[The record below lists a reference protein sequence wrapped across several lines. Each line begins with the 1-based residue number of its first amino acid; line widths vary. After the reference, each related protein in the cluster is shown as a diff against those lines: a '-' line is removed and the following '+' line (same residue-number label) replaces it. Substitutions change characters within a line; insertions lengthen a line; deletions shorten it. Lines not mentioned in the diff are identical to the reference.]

1 MRERYEIFNSLR
13 SSFLA
18 TQGSISS
25 IQTGSVIDSLLYS
38 NAVEIA
44 KAFEEIDFLKANLY
58 IDTATGTFLDSLIA
72 GFSRLS
78 RIQGKPSIGYVL
90 VELGTPI
97 DLNNINDFKLTFSKY
112 NSDGSITYNYENATK
127 FTISNTSGRT
137 VEFALLGPLNYA
149 VSDTDYLVSSIAGQQ
164 NVLLFYKEYLKV
176 LLNKYKKPI
185 KYLVLPIGSINVG
198 SFANVPSGAIDI
210 SLNIGF
216 PCTIK
221 NIFTFSGDAYSA
233 YRALKVLST
242 QTTSSVIMADVDN
255 IVFNTNDTYG
265 LGEFSYISGGI
276 DIESDETYRARFY
289 NYLNS
294 LSGGTMD
301 AIKSAVLT
309 EFPNSRLSVLETSNP
324 GSIDVF
330 IDSTSVLSRPVL
342 QRITS
347 VIDNVKPAGIFVNVK
362 PTKNLYIS
370 VLADIQTDSFT
381 ESTNNIRSLLQNSI
395 DSKGLGSSLSYDEL
409 YSFIIENSLQK
420 KDNIFYGEFLNS
432 VVFNLYKETF
442 QKIYWKFGV
451 KPTTR
456 SDTAPLW
463 SLIEYY
469 DVYNQV
475 ANNESSIYIT
485 YKNADL
491 RFPLLGLVRRALEL
505 NVVEKDVLSTSSKA
519 LVNKIIDVCSG
530 KKPSQ
535 CINSIMSF
543 SAYKEDVESLDINSI
558 AAGEKISIANL
569 SEIVSKEYAAYF
581 KAKLLT
587 IPFVKQET
595 PQTAVEMLKNTLLND
610 VMFLSYDDLTEAMLS
625 SIEKIKIAR
634 DFTFST
640 GIYTDASMVTTR
652 PIER

>member
-1 MRERYEIFNSLR
+1 MRERYDIFNSLK
-13 SSFLA
+13 SAFLA
-18 TQGSISS
+18 TQNTITSIQPGSI
-25 IQTGSVIDSLLYS
+25 VDSLLYANS
-38 NAVEIA
+38 LEIA
-44 KAFEEIDFLKANLY
+44 KAFEEVDVLKSNLY
-58 IDTATGTFLDSLIA
+58 IDTATGSFLDSLIT

-97 DLNNINDFKLTFSKY
+97 DLSNIENFKITFSKY
-112 NSDGSITYNYENATK
+112 NQDGSITFNYQSSTR
-127 FTISNTSGRT
+127 FTVSNTSGRS
-137 VEFALLGPLNYA
+137 VEFALLGPLNYS
-149 VSDTDYLVSSIAGQQ
+149 VSDNDYLVSSINAEQ
-164 NVLLFYKEYLKV
+164 NILSFYKEYLKI

-185 KYLVLPIGSINVG
+185 KYLVLPVGSISTG
-198 SFANVPSGAIDI
+198 SFTAVPSGSIDV

-221 NIFTFSGDAYSA
+221 NMYTFSGDAYNA

-255 IVFNTNDTYG
+255 IVFNTNNTYG
-265 LGEFSYISGGI
+265 LGDFSYISGGI
-276 DIESDETYRARFY
+276 DNETDDLYRARFY
-289 NYLNS
+289 NYLSS
-294 LSGGTMD
+294 LSGGTID
-301 AIKSAVLT
+301 AINSAILT
-309 EFPNSRLSVLETSNP
+309 EFPNSKLSIVEASNP

-330 IDSTSVLSRPVL
+330 IDSSTVLSRPIL

-347 VIDNVKPAGIFVNVK
+347 VVDNVKPAGIFVNVK
-362 PTKNLYIS
+362 PTKNLYVS
-370 VLADIQTDSFT
+370 VLVDIQTDSFT
-381 ESTNNIRSLLQNSI
+381 DSTNNIKSGVQASL
-395 DSKGLGSSLSYDEL
+395 DAKPLGSSVSYDEL
-409 YSFIIENSLQK
+409 YSIIFDPNIQK

-451 KPTTR
+451 RPSAR

-475 ANNESSIYIT
+475 ANNDSSIYIT

-491 RFPLLGLVRRALEL
+491 KFPLLSLVRRALDL
-505 NVVEKDVLSTSSKA
+505 SVVEKDALSASSKA
-519 LVNKIIDVCSG
+519 IVDKIVDVCSG
-530 KKPSQ
+530 KKASQ
-535 CINSIMSF
+535 CMNSIMSF
-543 SAYKEDVESLDINSI
+543 SSYKEDVNSLDIAAIN
-558 AAGEKISIANL
+558 AGEKISIANL
-569 SEIVSKEYAAYF
+569 AEIVNKEYAVYF

-587 IPFVKQET
+587 IPFIRKEI
-595 PQTAVEMLKNTLLND
+595 PQTAIELIKTTLLND
-610 VMFLSYDDLTEAMLS
+610 VMYLSYDDLSEVSLS
-625 SIEKIKIAR
+625 SVEKIKIAR

-640 GIYTDASMVTTR
+640 GIYADSSMVTTR